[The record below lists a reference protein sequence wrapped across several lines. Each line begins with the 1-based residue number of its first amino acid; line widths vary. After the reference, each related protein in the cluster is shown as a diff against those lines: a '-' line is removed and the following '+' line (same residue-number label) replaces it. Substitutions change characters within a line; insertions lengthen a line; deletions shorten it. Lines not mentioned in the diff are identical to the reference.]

1 MLVSHGLS
9 KLVAPATFWSALGD
23 WLDATSQS
31 QLWPALDLLADNI
44 VGFVRA
50 IRWNEP
56 FIVTLLLFYALLGYS
71 LFRARH
77 SVRGLSILFLLA
89 CALVAAA
96 KPLNSLGHYH
106 WHRFATQDYF
116 DAQGT
121 FAAFLYAF
129 PLLAGAHVAL
139 WRMSMLTLRRVMR
152 RARQRSRPTR
162 SPAEADHHTV
172 SAAPTNNIR

>member
-1 MLVSHGLS
+1 MLVSHRLS
-9 KLVAPATFWSALGD
+9 QLVAPANFWSALGD
-23 WLDATSQS
+23 WLDATCKS

-56 FIVTLLLFYALLGYS
+56 FIVTLLLFHALSGYS

-77 SVRGLSILFLLA
+77 SVRGLSVLFLLA
-89 CALVAAA
+89 CALVAVA
-96 KPLNSLGHYH
+96 KPLNRLGHRH
-106 WHRFATQDYF
+106 WRRFATQDYF

-139 WRMSMLTLRRVMR
+139 WRASMLTLRRVMR
-152 RARQRSRPTR
+152 RARQRPRPTR
-162 SPAEADHHTV
+162 SPAGTDHHAV
-172 SAAPTNNIR
+172 PAAPTSNFR